1 MQQPTKPRPPFA
13 LLVIDMQNDFV
24 VPGAPAEIRGAF
36 ATIGTIRK
44 ALLSFREKSWPVF
57 HIHREH
63 RADGTDS
70 EKFRADH
77 FHKGTG
83 IAVSGTQG
91 CAPAPGLEPIK
102 GEYRIVK
109 KRFSA
114 FFRTD
119 LDLILNRLG
128 RPRLVVCG
136 TQYPNCVRAT
146 VTDAISLDYDV
157 TLLTDGCSA
166 QTETIA
172 QANLY
177 DIRKMGVECMT
188 VNEFLE
194 GILDR

>member
-1 MQQPTKPRPPFA
+1 MPNTPETSVPFA

-36 ATIGTIRK
+36 ATIGAIRK
-44 ALLSFREKSWPVF
+44 TLLSFRQRSWPVF

-63 RADGTDS
+63 RGDGTDA
-70 EKFRADH
+70 EKFRMPL
-77 FHKGTG
+77 FQTGKGITVKGTP
-83 IAVSGTQG
+83 G
-91 CAPAPGLEPIK
+91 CAPAPGLEPVQ
-102 GEYRIVK
+102 GEYRIIK
-109 KRFSA
+109 KRFSG

-128 RPRLVVCG
+128 RPRLVICG

-166 QTETIA
+166 QSDEIVR
-172 QANLY
+172 ANLL
-177 DIRKMGVECMT
+177 DIRKMGVECVT
-188 VNEFLE
+188 VSEFLE
-194 GILDR
+194 GILDY